1 MVPVTARQGDVI
13 TTTKRDPRNPLG
25 MAISGACGACAP
37 SAAESRGYRV
47 GGSHSLVNDVLIVLS
62 ARMIGAT
69 VVTSNARDFT
79 AIREV
84 RPFKLS
90 VVPA

>member
-1 MVPVTARQGDVI
+1 M
-13 TTTKRDPRNPLG
+13 
-25 MAISGACGACAP
+25 
-37 SAAESRGYRV
+37 RGLCSERCRIA
-47 GGSHSLVNDVLIVLS
+47 GLPGRGSHSLVNDVLIVLS